1 MTDLPRITLLAFGI
15 FAVIFGLGV
24 AVSLSEAFIGLII
37 FLAVPVLVIAL
48 LVGTTT
54 FMWRGVKR
62 ARESTRP
69 GPARVVDIVAP
80 PAVAVIVLALS
91 APIFSLGSLSGAWIS
106 LASNRARYEEI
117 VASLQAGRR
126 DPADGQRQVERG
138 ITFIADVGPP
148 LRVAFNPDGILDNWS
163 AIVFDPTQAV
173 MRADGFDPISGKFA
187 APDSITKLF
196 GGDLVRCRRLSDNYF
211 FCSFT

>member
-1 MTDLPRITLLAFGI
+1 MTDLARITSLAFT
-15 FAVIFGLGV
+15 ALALIFGLGV
-24 AVSLSEAFIGLII
+24 AASMSGALIGLII

-48 LVGTTT
+48 LVGTAT
-54 FMWRGVKR
+54 FMWRGIKR

-69 GPARVVDIVAP
+69 APARVVDIVAP
-80 PAVAVIVLALS
+80 PGVAVIVLALS
-91 APIFSLGSLSGAWIS
+91 APTFSAGSLSGAWIS
-106 LASNRARYEEI
+106 LASNRVHFEEI
-117 VASLQAGRR
+117 VASLQAGGR

-138 ITFIADVGPP
+138 IAFIADRGPP
-148 LRVAFNPDGILDNWS
+148 LRVAFNPEGILDNWS

-196 GGDLVRCRRLSDNYF
+196 GGDVVRCRRLSDNYF